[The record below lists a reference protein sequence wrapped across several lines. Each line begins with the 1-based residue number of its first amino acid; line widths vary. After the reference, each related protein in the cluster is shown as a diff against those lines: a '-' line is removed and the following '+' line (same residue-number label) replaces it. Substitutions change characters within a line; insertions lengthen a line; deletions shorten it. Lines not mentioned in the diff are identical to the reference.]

1 MPPVKAGKL
10 PPATV
15 EAFADLTRHGLRVL
29 AGAQI
34 LPPPSELRPADAV
47 VARVSRLV
55 YWSGPGITA
64 PGDNTAR
71 DERQRAT
78 IRATRAVRALLERTS
93 IPESAVITISTGVV
107 SPILKGSAIVD
118 FYQEEFSQRPE
129 PFLLVPLRAWW
140 DEARTLDRDRKG

>member
-1 MPPVKAGKL
+1 ML

-15 EAFADLTRHGLRVL
+15 EDYADLTRHGLRVL
-29 AGAQI
+29 SRAQI
-34 LPPPSELRPADAV
+34 LPPPSELSVADAV
-47 VARVSRLV
+47 VARVSRLI

-78 IRATRAVRALLERTS
+78 TRAARAVRALLERTS

-140 DEARTLDRDRKG
+140 DEATKLTRTKRG